1 MKKPVTTLIGAIAG
15 LLLAAGPAAAQET
28 DTRGQPLGRPEVKT
42 VGDWQVR
49 CFTVN
54 STHPCDLFQEMADQ
68 NTHQRILSVSLAYDP
83 TIDRHLLQITVPL
96 EVAIQKGMTVQTDS
110 YTSPVLKYRMCTR
123 EGCFVQMLADNAMV
137 EALVKSGPDAKLNIF
152 ADGGKS
158 YGLKFSL
165 KGFSAAHDD
174 MVSQARAKAKKPAET
189 PAAKP

>member
-1 MKKPVTTLIGAIAG
+1 MKFAGAIAG
-15 LLLAAGPAAAQET
+15 FLLAAGAAAAQQA
-28 DTRGQPLGRPEVKT
+28 DSSAAPPAKPEIKT

-49 CFTVN
+49 CFAVN

-68 NTHQRILSVSLAYDP
+68 NSRQRILSFSIAYDP
-83 TIDRHLLQITVPL
+83 SIDRHLLQVTVPL
-96 EVAIQKGMTVQTDS
+96 EVSLPKGMTIQTDN

-123 EGCFVQMLADNAMV
+123 DGCFVQMLADNALV
-137 EALVKSGPDAKLNIF
+137 EGLVKSGPDAKLNIV

-174 MVSQARAKAKKPAET
+174 MVAQARAKAKKPAET
-189 PAAKP
+189 PAATP

>member
-1 MKKPVTTLIGAIAG
+1 MPATKFISAIAG
-15 LLLAAGPAAAQET
+15 LLLAAGAAAAQQAAPPPKP
-28 DTRGQPLGRPEVKT
+28 DIKN

-49 CFTVN
+49 CFSLT

-68 NTHQRILSVSLAYDP
+68 NTRQRILSLSIAYDP
-83 TIDRHLLQITVPL
+83 SLDRHLMQITVPL
-96 EVAIQKGMTVQTDS
+96 EVSIAKGMTIQTDN

-123 EGCFVQMLADNAMV
+123 DGCFVQMLADNAMV
-137 EALVKSGPDAKLNIF
+137 EAMVKSGPDAKINIF

-174 MVSQARAKAKKPAET
+174 MVAQARAKAKKPADA

>member
-1 MKKPVTTLIGAIAG
+1 MKPTTKLIGAIAG
-15 LLLAAGPAAAQET
+15 LLLAAGPAAAQQA
-28 DTRGQPLGRPEVKT
+28 DAGGPPLGRPEVKT

-49 CFTVN
+49 CYTVN

-68 NTHQRILSVSLAYDP
+68 NTHQRILSVSIAYDP
-83 TIDRHLLQITVPL
+83 SLDRHLMQITVPL
-96 EVAIQKGMTVQTDS
+96 EVSIQKGMTVQTDS

-174 MVSQARAKAKKPAET
+174 MVAQARAKAKKPAEA

>member
-1 MKKPVTTLIGAIAG
+1 MPATKLIGAIAG
-15 LLLAAGPAAAQET
+15 LLLAAGPAAAQQT
-28 DTRGQPLGRPEVKT
+28 DAGGQPLGRPDVKA

-68 NTHQRILSVSLAYDP
+68 NTHQRILSISLAYDP
-83 TIDRHLLQITVPL
+83 TIDRHLMQVTVPL
-96 EVAIQKGMTVQTDS
+96 EVAIQKGLTIQTDN

-123 EGCFVQMLADNAMV
+123 EGCFVQMLAENSMV
-137 EALVKSGPDAKLNIF
+137 EALVKSGPDAKINIV

-174 MVSQARAKAKKPAET
+174 MVTQARAKAKNPAEA